1 LGGVV
6 LSKSFPKGKRL
17 LKTDDFSS
25 VFHFKCGE
33 KAASF
38 RVLARPNGLSVSRL
52 GIIVPKK
59 LVPLS
64 VNRNLIKRLIRE
76 EFRHQQHRLSGL
88 DIIVQAHSPGA
99 VQEKSRTVEE
109 LRMLMERVRRCLG
122 SL

>member
-1 LGGVV
+1 MV